1 MDTNQIDARF
11 EGLDRKVDALG
22 HHVAELRRK
31 AEGTTRAN
39 RECAKHE
46 RQLVRLAEEVAGLR
60 ARADTLGPTVGPTQ
74 NEAILSELQR
84 LDARMDSLWGDLNA
98 ELQKLR
104 EEVRSEASRNDVQ
117 DKRLDDHDLKF
128 ASHGERIE
136 GVEVTAGA
144 HASAIASLQSEVRSS
159 RIHPLAWVFGIIAG
173 ILAGWAWAV
182 HDWTETATVNG
193 AQTVVENATAN
204 SWWVAVLAGLCA
216 GAFVWAFFAFLLPS
230 GGEDQAQ
237 TATAEANA
245 GAGAAVRFDR
255 SAPTMVQPAV
265 PAPPP
270 PPPAASRSAAGVY

>member
-1 MDTNQIDARF
+1 MDTYNLKRRLKRLDERVAALQESNATLTRQAR
-11 EGLDRKVDALG
+11 
-22 HHVAELRRK
+22 
-31 AEGTTRAN
+31 GTTRAN
-39 RECAKHE
+39 RICAQHE
-46 RQLVRLAEEVAGLR
+46 RQIARLTEDIQSLS
-60 ARADTLGPTVGPTQ
+60 ARIENLGPATGPAQ
-74 NEAILSELQR
+74 SEAILAELKR
-84 LDARMDSLWGDLNA
+84 LDTRMDSLWSDLNA
-98 ELQKLR
+98 ELEKLR
-104 EEVRSEASRNDVQ
+104 GRVNEH
-117 DKRLDDHDLKF
+117 DKRLDDHDLRF

-136 GVEVTAGA
+136 SVEVAAGA
-144 HASAIASLQSEVRSS
+144 HASAIASLQSRS
-159 RIHPLAWVFGIIAG
+159 RGRTHPLAWVFGIIAG
-173 ILAGWAWAV
+173 ILAGWIWAV

-193 AQTVVENATAN
+193 VQAVTENTTAN
-204 SWWVAVLAGLCA
+204 SWWVAVLAGICA